1 MWLANETRL
10 DIAEAE
16 TAVVRSAN
24 KPRDAHWRTVAIVL
38 ENVPSTN
45 DLGIAFQK
53 GSGLQLVAFASETYA
68 SEATDGK
75 AVSAAAIMCPGAWVL
90 VFEDAKIRHTL
101 YHRGRIVLI
110 ALADTIKEV
119 MFVRYVRGF
128 IFRVSGRRVLRLSR
142 ITRGQGTWHHTQST
156 PLGQTISTSD
166 TTVYGSLVSE
176 GILLTPHV
184 GSEESRADVWL
195 KPLSKHGFL
204 NPT

>member
-1 MWLANETRL
+1 M
-10 DIAEAE
+10 
-16 TAVVRSAN
+16 
-24 KPRDAHWRTVAIVL
+24 
-38 ENVPSTN
+38 
-45 DLGIAFQK
+45 
-53 GSGLQLVAFASETYA
+53 
-68 SEATDGK
+68 
-75 AVSAAAIMCPGAWVL
+75 L

-176 GILLTPHV
+176 EILLTPHV

-204 NPT
+204 NPTECFGDRRGYVIRLKICFVSTTIVEHFERYRFSWQRFRCFQRERQFFLHVSSTEK